1 LIDTSLILIIE
12 QPIFSPSQTPVTALD
27 AETVSYAASTRLHPA
42 AKPGRLPIAAYRVLI
57 SAAGAML
64 LAFVATAS
72 FAQPAKPP
80 ASSSAAGAAVKPSA
94 IVAPAKPVISKPVW
108 AELTVQQ
115 QIALRPLAPGW
126 DTISEAQKRKWLEIS
141 KGYPS
146 LTPEGQTIMHSRMTE
161 WVGLSAQQRAQA
173 RLNFAKTKELSKE
186 LTPEEQQAKWQT
198 YQALSVEEKQKLAAK
213 ASPKPAGAAT
223 AVKPVAPQKLTII
236 TRAQPPLD
244 TPAPSKPASLPA
256 ASAIQGGDSALF
268 GEGMGG
274 SAANLQKP

>member
-1 LIDTSLILIIE
+1 MTVERPNPSL
-12 QPIFSPSQTPVTALD
+12 SQTPVTVLD
-27 AETVSYAASTRLHPA
+27 AKTVSSAAPNRFQA
-42 AKPGRLPIAAYRVLI
+42 APKPGRRRVAATSALI
-57 SAAGAML
+57 SAAGGLL
-64 LAFVATAS
+64 LAFSVAS
-72 FAQPAKPP
+72 FAQPVKPVTNASAASAAIKPP
-80 ASSSAAGAAVKPSA
+80 AVATPVKP
-94 IVAPAKPVISKPVW
+94 VVSKPVW

-161 WVGLSAQQRAQA
+161 WVSLSAQQRAQA

-213 ASPKPAGAAT
+213 ASPKPVGAAT

-236 TRAQPPLD
+236 TPVQPPPG
-244 TPAPSKPASLPA
+244 TQAPPKPASIPA
-256 ASAIQGGDSALF
+256 AAAIQGGDSALI

-274 SAANLQKP
+274 TAANLQKP

>member
-1 LIDTSLILIIE
+1 M
-12 QPIFSPSQTPVTALD
+12 V
-27 AETVSYAASTRLHPA
+27 
-42 AKPGRLPIAAYRVLI
+42 
-57 SAAGAML
+57 
-64 LAFVATAS
+64 
-72 FAQPAKPP
+72 
-80 ASSSAAGAAVKPSA
+80 
-94 IVAPAKPVISKPVW
+94 SKPVW

-161 WVGLSAQQRAQA
+161 WVSLSAQQRAQA

-213 ASPKPAGAAT
+213 ASPKPVGAAT

-236 TRAQPPLD
+236 TPAQPPLG
-244 TPAPSKPASLPA
+244 TQAPPKPASTPA
-256 ASAIQGGDSALF
+256 AAAIQGGDSALI

-274 SAANLQKP
+274 TAANLQKP

>member
-1 LIDTSLILIIE
+1 M
-12 QPIFSPSQTPVTALD
+12 V
-27 AETVSYAASTRLHPA
+27 
-42 AKPGRLPIAAYRVLI
+42 
-57 SAAGAML
+57 
-64 LAFVATAS
+64 
-72 FAQPAKPP
+72 
-80 ASSSAAGAAVKPSA
+80 
-94 IVAPAKPVISKPVW
+94 SKPVW

-161 WVGLSAQQRAQA
+161 WVSLSAQQRAQA

-213 ASPKPAGAAT
+213 ASPKPVGAAT

-236 TRAQPPLD
+236 TPVQPPPG
-244 TPAPSKPASLPA
+244 TQAPPKPASIPA
-256 ASAIQGGDSALF
+256 AAAIQGGDSALF

-274 SAANLQKP
+274 TAANLQKP

>member
-1 LIDTSLILIIE
+1 
-12 QPIFSPSQTPVTALD
+12 VR
-27 AETVSYAASTRLHPA
+27 VAASSA
-42 AKPGRLPIAAYRVLI
+42 LI
-57 SAAGAML
+57 SAAGALL
-64 LAFVATAS
+64 LAFSATS
-72 FAQPAKPP
+72 FAQPAKPL
-80 ASSSAAGAAVKPSA
+80 ANSSAASAAVKPPA
-94 IVAPAKPVISKPVW
+94 VVVPAKPVISKPVW

-161 WVGLSAQQRAQA
+161 WVSLSAQQRAQA

-198 YQALSVEEKQKLAAK
+198 YQALSAEEKQKLAAK

-236 TRAQPPLD
+236 TRAQPPID
-244 TPAPSKPASLPA
+244 TPAAPKPAPVPA
-256 ASAIQGGDSALF
+256 AAAIQGGDSALV

-274 SAANLQKP
+274 PASNLQKP